1 MFFINKI
8 QAVSP
13 GLNTA
18 KLVFDNAEWTVMY
31 VHIKTSDL
39 MWSFSYIKKQTKT
52 RTNKT
57 RENLSFI

>member
-39 MWSFSYIKKQTKT
+39 M
-52 RTNKT
+52 
-57 RENLSFI
+57 